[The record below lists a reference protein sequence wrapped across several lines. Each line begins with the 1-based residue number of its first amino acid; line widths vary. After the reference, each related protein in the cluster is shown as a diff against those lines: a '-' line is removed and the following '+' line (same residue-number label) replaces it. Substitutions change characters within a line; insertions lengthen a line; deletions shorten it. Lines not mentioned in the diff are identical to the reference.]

1 MKYKVS
7 IIIPVHNG
15 EKYLE
20 EVLKSIK
27 NQTIGFNNIEVIIV
41 SDGSTDKTDKIAK
54 AFVNKKENCHFLEM
68 IYLVV
73 QLDYHVILDLKMQQ
87 VNI

>member
-27 NQTIGFNNIEVIIV
+27 KSNNW
-41 SDGSTDKTDKIAK
+41 
-54 AFVNKKENCHFLEM
+54 L
-68 IYLVV
+68 
-73 QLDYHVILDLKMQQ
+73 
-87 VNI
+87 